1 MFRLDTHDNCL
12 QPVQKVSFGE
22 LKLLE
27 RRHLQEWLARRLT
40 LLLKLVQANSYT
52 TPVMAMLNNDFLE
65 MSDTNMWLFQ
75 CQP

>member
-1 MFRLDTHDNCL
+1 MYQIDKIKNRIKPIQVKRFA
-12 QPVQKVSFGE
+12 E
-22 LKLLE
+22 LGFHE
-27 RRHLQEWLARRLT
+27 REHLQEWLARRLT